1 MLHQTGCRICCAV
14 AHHPGLQMFQAWF
27 PCSGDP
33 AATRFPPK
41 PCLASMRQS
50 EQIEASIGQQ
60 QPTPTPQSC
69 RMFAKHGFHSS
80 QPQNP
85 RGNSPQ
91 QLNTMLSKLAALRE
105 QKRHHQPT
113 QASKVLSMVSSFRK
127 NQLLGIHHNRK
138 TKPCLANMLPEVRK
152 GAARAPRRATDPL
165 SMVFIPASHK
175 PPGKTSHINQT
186 PCLEPLKPHNSRN
199 QH

>member
-1 MLHQTGCRICCAV
+1 MDALPKT
-14 AHHPGLQMFQAWF
+14 
-27 PCSGDP
+27 SS
-33 AATRFPPK
+33 AARPISMVFGQISPP
-41 PCLASMRQS
+41 QD
-50 EQIEASIGQQ
+50 SIYI
-60 QPTPTPQSC
+60 
-69 RMFAKHGFHSS
+69 K
-80 QPQNP
+80 
-85 RGNSPQ
+85 
-91 QLNTMLSKLAALRE
+91 TMLSKLAALRE

-138 TKPCLANMLPEVRK
+138 TKPCLANMLPEAHK
-152 GAARAPRRATDPL
+152 GAARAPRRAADPL

-186 PCLEPLKPHNSRN
+186 PCLEPLKPHDSRN